1 MEKEDQIDSGEP
13 NQVELELIELFAE
26 IDGNGWLNKV
36 TQDVQSSC
44 S

>member
-1 MEKEDQIDSGEP
+1 MEKEDQIDSDEP
-13 NQVELELIELFAE
+13 NQVELELIELFSE
-26 IDGNGWLNKV
+26 IDGNCWLNKV